1 MLGIKDIFQK
11 MEYRRERGEGE
22 GRGQKWYRNGRDGRR
37 EGMENGRMEGKRKE
51 EE

>member
-11 MEYRRERGEGE
+11 MEYRRERGRGKGEGKSGTGMGEMEGE
-22 GRGQKWYRNGRDGRR
+22 RGWRTEGWKGR
-37 EGMENGRMEGKRKE
+37 EKE